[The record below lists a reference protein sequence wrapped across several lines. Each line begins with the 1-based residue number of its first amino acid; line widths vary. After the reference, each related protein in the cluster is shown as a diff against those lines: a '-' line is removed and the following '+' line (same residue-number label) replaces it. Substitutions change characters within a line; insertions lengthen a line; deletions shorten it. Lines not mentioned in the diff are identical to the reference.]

1 MSWRRW
7 CGECVLAGCSGVD
20 RLTRPV
26 ARACRSDGYSC
37 QREQVT
43 QGIFRHV
50 HPMTQQLLIM
60 WEEPPRIVFVLKKL
74 GRALLPQLMEVR
86 ALGGKRCSHTR

>member
-1 MSWRRW
+1 MVRVRGKD
-7 CGECVLAGCSGVD
+7 C
-20 RLTRPV
+20 
-26 ARACRSDGYSC
+26 CRSDGYSC

-43 QGIFRHV
+43 EGIFRHV

-74 GRALLPQLMEVR
+74 GRALLPQLCEVR
-86 ALGGKRCSHTR
+86 ESARAPPPHLNTLARDVSNHRYRV